1 MNATTTTD
9 LLDLLI
15 AEIKRGCAVRD
26 AVQSAIQNSSGLWR
40 IVLSE
45 WFKEY
50 SSGRSVQYIYDRLHY
65 MENVNLLTVLEYGLQ
80 GYPILQLLESLHM
93 EVSER
98 EKIRMEQKLLS
109 LPYKM
114 MIPLFLFFLPAL
126 MWSFLAPFLR
136 ELAYGF

>member
-1 MNATTTTD
+1 M
-9 LLDLLI
+9 
-15 AEIKRGCAVRD
+15 
-26 AVQSAIQNSSGLWR
+26 
-40 IVLSE
+40 VLSE

-50 SSGRSVQYIYDRLHY
+50 SSGRSVQYIYDRLYY

-80 GYPILQLLESLHM
+80 GYPILQLLENLHF
-93 EVSER
+93 EVGER
-98 EKIRMEQKLLS
+98 EKIRTEQKLLS